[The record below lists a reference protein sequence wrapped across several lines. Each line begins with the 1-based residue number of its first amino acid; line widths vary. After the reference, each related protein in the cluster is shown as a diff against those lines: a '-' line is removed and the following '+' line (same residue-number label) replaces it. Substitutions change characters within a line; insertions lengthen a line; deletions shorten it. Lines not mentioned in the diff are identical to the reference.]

1 MLFFLHSIAQ
11 HTDAVCAC
19 VCVYVCG
26 VSAYLVPSSNC
37 LRRRTSLAHSPPD
50 TTYKRQCTQVN
61 TGPNVRIVDRTLAQ
75 YSDGPH
81 SEQSCGL
88 LVTLND
94 VTTVVVSEAFHHYS
108 RLCAAQFH

>member
-1 MLFFLHSIAQ
+1 MFFLHSIAQ
-11 HTDAVCAC
+11 HTDAVCVR

-50 TTYKRQCTQVN
+50 TTYKRQRTQVN
-61 TGPNVRIVDRTLAQ
+61 TGPHVRTVDRTLAQ
-75 YSDGPH
+75 YSDGPP
-81 SEQSCGL
+81 SEQSRGL
-88 LVTLND
+88 LVALND
-94 VTTVVVSEAFHHYS
+94 ATTVVVSEAFHHYS